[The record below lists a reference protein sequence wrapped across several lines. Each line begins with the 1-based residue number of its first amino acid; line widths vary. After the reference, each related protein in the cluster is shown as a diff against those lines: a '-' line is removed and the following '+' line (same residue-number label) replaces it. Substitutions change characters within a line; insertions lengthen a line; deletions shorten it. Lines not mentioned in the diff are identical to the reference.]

1 MQHEGQTGKMQI
13 AGIGL
18 LTALLWAGCGEA
30 PRGIPTPDVID
41 VIETPTLLPLTP
53 LPNPTATEPPGSVGE
68 INPLTG
74 LPAPQAELLNRRPI
88 LVKIENLPRDHRPQ
102 FGLAQADLVYEY
114 HTEEGTTRFAALF
127 YGQNAEKVGPIRS
140 ARFFDVNLMRMY
152 KPIFIFGSAYKKLLN
167 FLFEQDFSDR
177 LILEGP
183 NTAPALYRYEPEGR
197 NLLMVNTPDL
207 QEVMAKYDID
217 NERPNLAGMVFDSVL
232 PSGGEAGTMIFVR
245 FSSAIYNRW
254 DYDAASGRYLR
265 HYDFDNAVDLA
276 AEQYTQAL
284 DPESGQ
290 PLAVD
295 NVVILQAK
303 NFVLDPGVYD
313 IDLMGEGD
321 AALARDGQLF
331 SIKWQR
337 KNEDD
342 ILSLIY
348 PDGTPFPCKP
358 GQTWFEV
365 MSKPT
370 EIEKS
375 GSSWRFIFKMPQ

>member
-1 MQHEGQTGKMQI
+1 MRNEVQTGKMQI
-13 AGIGL
+13 AIL
-18 LTALLWAGCGEA
+18 CLMAVLFWAGCGEV
-30 PRGIPTPDVID
+30 PKVKPTPGVID
-41 VIETPTLLPLTP
+41 VIEMPTLLPDTP
-53 LPNPTATEPPGSVGE
+53 LPDPTGTQPSLFLGE

-74 LPAPQAELLNRRPI
+74 LPASQAELLNRRPI

-152 KPIFIFGSAYKKLLN
+152 KPIFIFGSAYKKLLS

-197 NLLMVNTPDL
+197 NLLMVNTHDL
-207 QEVMAKYDID
+207 QGVITKYDIN

-265 HYDFDNAVDLA
+265 HYDFDNATETA
-276 AEQYTQAL
+276 AEQYTLAV
-284 DPESGQ
+284 DPASGQ

-295 NVVILQAK
+295 NVVVLQAK
-303 NFVLDPGVYD
+303 NFVVDPGVYD
-313 IDLMGEGD
+313 IELMGEGD
-321 AALARDGQLF
+321 AALARDGQIY

-337 KNEDD
+337 KNEED
-342 ILSLIY
+342 ILSFMNL
-348 PDGTPFPCKP
+348 DGTPFPFKP

-370 EIEKS
+370 DIEKTE
-375 GSSWRFIFKMPQ
+375 SSWRFTFRVPE